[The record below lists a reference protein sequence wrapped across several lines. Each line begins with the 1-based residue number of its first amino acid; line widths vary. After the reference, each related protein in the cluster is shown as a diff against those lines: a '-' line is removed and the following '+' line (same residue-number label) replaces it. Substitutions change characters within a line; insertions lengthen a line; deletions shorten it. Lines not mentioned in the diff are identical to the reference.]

1 MSVLGGAEYA
11 ARRTDCEA
19 PDGGLPRFQ
28 AVEFQI
34 VGALSP
40 DGPEPVADRCATCGA
55 RRDTD
60 TAGVKGVAL
69 AESLGW
75 ERSRLSHQVARM
87 ERAGLVRREECDDD
101 ARGTF
106 VVVTAPGRAALD
118 AAVPAHVAL
127 VRRLVVDA
135 LDPADLERLGAAV
148 DTVLARIAEP

>member
-1 MSVLGGAEYA
+1 MPDEPAWLTESEQHVWRALLQLTTRLPARLNGALVADAGITLADVDVLVAV
-11 ARRTDCEA
+11 TDV
-19 PDGGLPRFQ
+19 PDGRMR
-28 AVEFQI
+28 V
-34 VGALSP
+34 
-40 DGPEPVADRCATCGA
+40 R
-55 RRDTD
+55 
-60 TAGVKGVAL
+60 AL

-135 LDPADLERLGAAV
+135 LDPVDLERLGVAV
-148 DTVLARIAEP
+148 DSVLARIAEP